1 MKPEESNALLAPF
14 PKSQI
19 QQLPKGGIRL
29 DYVSHGNVTRRLLEV
44 DPEWNWK
51 PLGLDEHGLPLFDE
65 RGGLWIELTV
75 CGVTRIGYGEPQGSD
90 AFDRI
95 KGAIGNAIRVGA
107 MRFGVALDLWAKD
120 MEHHDHNIP
129 VEAAKDYQPAPKRA
143 INGQPLPVP
152 SMSKKQSD
160 LILKMVG
167 SNVHLIDEF
176 KVEKGITTTLNVAQ
190 ASELIEWLK
199 VTTPLILDPWAKDI
213 PKGGY
218 DD

>member
-1 MKPEESNALLAPF
+1 MKQEQSDALLAPF

-44 DPEWNWK
+44 DPDWNWE
-51 PLGLDEHGLPLFDE
+51 PMAFDDQGLPLFDE
-65 RGGLWIELTV
+65 RGGLWIKLTV

-90 AFDRI
+90 AYDRI
-95 KGAIGNAIRVGA
+95 KGAIGNSIRVAA

-120 MEHHDHNIP
+120 FDQNIP
-129 VEAAKDYQPAPKRA
+129 EASPDYKPAPKRQ
-143 INGQPLPVP
+143 INGLPLQTP
-152 SMSKKQSD
+152 SMTKKQSD

-167 SNVHLIDEF
+167 PNIHYIEEF
-176 KVEKGITTTLNVAQ
+176 KKKHSITTTLNVAQ

-199 VTTPLILDPWAKDI
+199 ETIPKNDPWADI
-213 PKGGY
+213 PKGGL
-218 DD
+218 DEE

>member
-1 MKPEESNALLAPF
+1 MKPEQSDALLAPF

-44 DPEWNWK
+44 DPDWNWE
-51 PLGLDEHGLPLFDE
+51 PMAWDVQGLPLFDE
-65 RGGLWIELTV
+65 RGGLWIKLTV

-90 AFDRI
+90 AYDRI
-95 KGAIGNAIRVGA
+95 KGAIGNAIRVAA

-120 MEHHDHNIP
+120 IDHNIP
-129 VEAAKDYQPAPKRA
+129 EASSDYQPVPKRQV
-143 INGQPLPVP
+143 NGLPLQTP
-152 SMSKKQSD
+152 SMTKKQSD

-167 SNVHLIDEF
+167 PNIHYIEEF
-176 KVEKGITTTLNVAQ
+176 KKKHSITTTLNVAQ

-199 VTTPLILDPWAKDI
+199 ETIPKNDPWADI
-213 PKGGY
+213 PKGGL
-218 DD
+218 DEE

>member
-1 MKPEESNALLAPF
+1 MKPEQSDALLAPF

-44 DPEWNWK
+44 DPEWNWE
-51 PLGLDEHGLPLFDE
+51 PMSFDDQGLPLFDE
-65 RGGLWIELTV
+65 RGGLWIKLTV

-90 AFDRI
+90 TYDRI
-95 KGAIGNAIRVGA
+95 KGAIGNAIRVAA

-120 MEHHDHNIP
+120 LDHNIP
-129 VEAAKDYQPAPKRA
+129 EASNDYQPAVKRQVS
-143 INGQPLPVP
+143 GLPLQTP
-152 SMSKKQSD
+152 SMTKKQSD

-167 SNVHLIDEF
+167 PNIHYIEDF
-176 KVEKGITTTLNVAQ
+176 KKKHNITTTLNVAQ

-199 VTTPLILDPWAKDI
+199 ESIPKNDPWKDI
-213 PKGGY
+213 PKGGL
-218 DD
+218 DEE

>member
-1 MKPEESNALLAPF
+1 MKPEQSDALLAPF

-44 DPEWNWK
+44 DPEWNWE
-51 PLGLDEHGLPLFDE
+51 PMAFDDQGLPLFDE
-65 RGGLWIELTV
+65 RGGLWIKLTV

-90 AFDRI
+90 TYDRI
-95 KGAIGNAIRVGA
+95 KGAIGNSIRVAA

-120 MEHHDHNIP
+120 MDHNIP
-129 VEAAKDYQPAPKRA
+129 EASPDYQPVTKRQ
-143 INGQPLPVP
+143 ISGLPLQVP
-152 SMSKKQSD
+152 SMTKKQSD

-167 SNVHLIDEF
+167 PNIHYIEDF
-176 KVEKGITTTLNVAQ
+176 KKKHNITTTLNVAQ

-199 VTTPLILDPWAKDI
+199 ESIPKNDPWKDI
-213 PKGGY
+213 PKGGL
-218 DD
+218 DEE

>member
-1 MKPEESNALLAPF
+1 MKPEQSDALLAPF

-44 DPEWNWK
+44 DPEWNWE
-51 PLGLDEHGLPLFDE
+51 PMSFDDQGLPLFDE
-65 RGGLWIELTV
+65 RGGLWIKLTV

-90 AFDRI
+90 TYDRI
-95 KGAIGNAIRVGA
+95 KGAIGNAIRVAA

-120 MEHHDHNIP
+120 LDHGIP
-129 VEAAKDYQPAPKRA
+129 EVSPDYQPAAKKQ
-143 INGQPLPVP
+143 ISGLPLQVP
-152 SMSKKQSD
+152 SMTKKQSD

-167 SNVHLIDEF
+167 PNIHYIEEF
-176 KVEKGITTTLNVAQ
+176 KKKHNITTTLNVAQ

-199 VTTPLILDPWAKDI
+199 ESIPKNDPWADI
-213 PKGGY
+213 PKGGL
-218 DD
+218 DEQ

>member
-1 MKPEESNALLAPF
+1 MKPEQADALLAPF

-44 DPEWNWK
+44 DPDWNWE
-51 PLGLDEHGLPLFDE
+51 PLAFDDQGLPLFDE
-65 RGGLWIELTV
+65 RGGLWIKLTV

-90 AFDRI
+90 TYDRI
-95 KGAIGNAIRVGA
+95 KGAIGNAIRVAA

-120 MEHHDHNIP
+120 LDHYIP
-129 VEAAKDYQPAPKRA
+129 EASPDYQPAVKRQVS
-143 INGQPLPVP
+143 GPPLQPP
-152 SMSKKQSD
+152 SMTKKQSD

-167 SNVHLIDEF
+167 PNIHYIEDF
-176 KVEKGITTTLNVAQ
+176 KKKHNITSTLNVAQ

-199 VTTPLILDPWAKDI
+199 ETIPKNDPWADI
-213 PKGGY
+213 PKGGL
-218 DD
+218 DEQ

>member
-1 MKPEESNALLAPF
+1 MKPEQSDALLAPF

-44 DPEWNWK
+44 DPEWNWE
-51 PLGLDEHGLPLFDE
+51 PMAFDDQGLPLFDE
-65 RGGLWIELTV
+65 RGGLWIKLTV

-90 AFDRI
+90 TYDRI
-95 KGAIGNAIRVGA
+95 KGAIGNSIRVAA

-120 MEHHDHNIP
+120 MDHNIP
-129 VEAAKDYQPAPKRA
+129 EASPDYQPVTKRQ
-143 INGQPLPVP
+143 ISGLPLQVP
-152 SMSKKQSD
+152 SMTKKQSD

-167 SNVHLIDEF
+167 PNIHYIEEF
-176 KVEKGITTTLNVAQ
+176 KKKHSITTTLNVAQ

-199 VTTPLILDPWAKDI
+199 ESIPKNDPWKDI
-213 PKGGY
+213 PKGGL
-218 DD
+218 DEQE

>member
-1 MKPEESNALLAPF
+1 MKPEQSDALLAPF

-44 DPEWNWK
+44 DPDWNWE
-51 PLGLDEHGLPLFDE
+51 PLAFDNQGLPLFDE
-65 RGGLWIELTV
+65 RGGLWIKLTV

-90 AFDRI
+90 TYDRI
-95 KGAIGNAIRVGA
+95 KGAIGNAIRVAA

-120 MEHHDHNIP
+120 LDHTIP
-129 VEAAKDYQPAPKRA
+129 EASSDYKPQAKRQ
-143 INGQPLPVP
+143 ISGLPLQTP
-152 SMSKKQSD
+152 SMTKKQSD

-167 SNVHLIDEF
+167 PNIHYIEDF
-176 KVEKGITTTLNVAQ
+176 KKKHNITTTLNVAQ

-199 VTTPLILDPWAKDI
+199 ESIPKNDPWADI
-213 PKGGY
+213 PKGGL
-218 DD
+218 DEE

>member
-1 MKPEESNALLAPF
+1 MKLEQSDALLAPF

-44 DPEWNWK
+44 DPDWNWE
-51 PLGLDEHGLPLFDE
+51 PLSFDDQGLPLFDE
-65 RGGLWIELTV
+65 RGGLWIKLTV

-90 AFDRI
+90 TYDRI
-95 KGAIGNAIRVGA
+95 KGAIGNAIRVAA

-120 MEHHDHNIP
+120 LDHNIP
-129 VEAAKDYQPAPKRA
+129 EASSDYQPAQKRQ
-143 INGQPLPVP
+143 ISGLPLQTP
-152 SMSKKQSD
+152 SMTKKQSD

-167 SNVHLIDEF
+167 PNIHYIEEF
-176 KVEKGITTTLNVAQ
+176 KKKHNITTTLNVAQ

-199 VTTPLILDPWAKDI
+199 ESIPKNDPWKDI
-213 PKGGY
+213 PKGGL
-218 DD
+218 DEE

>member
-1 MKPEESNALLAPF
+1 MKPEQSDALLAPF

-44 DPEWNWK
+44 DPEWNWE
-51 PLGLDEHGLPLFDE
+51 PMSFDDQGLPLFDE
-65 RGGLWIELTV
+65 RGGLWIKLTV

-90 AFDRI
+90 TYDRI
-95 KGAIGNAIRVGA
+95 KGAIGNAIRVAA

-120 MEHHDHNIP
+120 LDHNIP
-129 VEAAKDYQPAPKRA
+129 EASNDYQPVVKRQVS
-143 INGQPLPVP
+143 GLPLQTP
-152 SMSKKQSD
+152 SMTKKQSD

-167 SNVHLIDEF
+167 PNIHYIEDF
-176 KVEKGITTTLNVAQ
+176 KKKHNITTTLNVAQ

-199 VTTPLILDPWAKDI
+199 ESIPKNDPWKDI
-213 PKGGY
+213 PKGGL
-218 DD
+218 DEE

>member
-1 MKPEESNALLAPF
+1 MKPEQSNALLAPF

-44 DPEWNWK
+44 DPEWNWE
-51 PLGLDEHGLPLFDE
+51 PMSFDDQGLPLFDE
-65 RGGLWIELTV
+65 RGGLWIKLTV

-90 AFDRI
+90 TYDRI
-95 KGAIGNAIRVGA
+95 KGAIGNAIRVAA

-120 MEHHDHNIP
+120 LDHNIP
-129 VEAAKDYQPAPKRA
+129 EASNDYQPAVKRQVS
-143 INGQPLPVP
+143 GLPLQTP
-152 SMSKKQSD
+152 SMTKKQSD

-167 SNVHLIDEF
+167 PNIHYIEEF
-176 KVEKGITTTLNVAQ
+176 KKKHNIATTLNVAQ

-199 VTTPLILDPWAKDI
+199 ESIPKNDPWKDI
-213 PKGGY
+213 PKGGL
-218 DD
+218 DEE

>member
-1 MKPEESNALLAPF
+1 MKPEQSDALLAPF

-44 DPEWNWK
+44 DPEWNWE
-51 PLGLDEHGLPLFDE
+51 PMSFDNQGLPLFDE
-65 RGGLWIELTV
+65 RGGLWIKLTV

-90 AFDRI
+90 TYDRI
-95 KGAIGNAIRVGA
+95 KGAIGNAIRVAA

-120 MEHHDHNIP
+120 LDHHIP
-129 VEAAKDYQPAPKRA
+129 EASNDYQPTVKRQVS
-143 INGQPLPVP
+143 GLPLQTP
-152 SMSKKQSD
+152 SMTKKQSD

-167 SNVHLIDEF
+167 PNIHYIEDF
-176 KVEKGITTTLNVAQ
+176 KKKHNITTTLNVAQ

-199 VTTPLILDPWAKDI
+199 ESIPKNDPWKDI
-213 PKGGY
+213 PKGGL
-218 DD
+218 DEE

>member
-1 MKPEESNALLAPF
+1 MKPEQSDALLAPF

-44 DPEWNWK
+44 DPEWNWE
-51 PLGLDEHGLPLFDE
+51 PMSFDDQGLPLFDE
-65 RGGLWIELTV
+65 RGGLWIKLTI

-90 AFDRI
+90 TYDRI
-95 KGAIGNAIRVGA
+95 KGAIGNAIRVAA

-120 MEHHDHNIP
+120 LDHNIP
-129 VEAAKDYQPAPKRA
+129 EASNDYQPAVKRQVS
-143 INGQPLPVP
+143 GLPLQTP
-152 SMSKKQSD
+152 SMTKKQSD

-167 SNVHLIDEF
+167 PNIHYIEEF
-176 KVEKGITTTLNVAQ
+176 KKKHNIATTLNVAQ

-199 VTTPLILDPWAKDI
+199 ESIPKNDPWKDI
-213 PKGGY
+213 PKGGL
-218 DD
+218 DEE

>member
-1 MKPEESNALLAPF
+1 MKPEQSETLLAPF

-44 DPEWNWK
+44 DPDWNWE
-51 PLGLDEHGLPLFDE
+51 PMAWDVQGLPLFDE
-65 RGGLWIELTV
+65 RGGLWIKLTV

-90 AFDRI
+90 AYDRI
-95 KGAIGNAIRVGA
+95 KGAIGNAIRVAA

-120 MEHHDHNIP
+120 MDHNIP
-129 VEAAKDYQPAPKRA
+129 EASSDYQPAPKRQ
-143 INGQPLPVP
+143 INGLPLQTP
-152 SMSKKQSD
+152 SMTKKQSD

-167 SNVHLIDEF
+167 PNIHYIEEF
-176 KVEKGITTTLNVAQ
+176 KKKHSITTTLNVAQ

-199 VTTPLILDPWAKDI
+199 ETIPKNDPWADI
-213 PKGGY
+213 PKGGL
-218 DD
+218 DEE

>member
-1 MKPEESNALLAPF
+1 MKPEQSQALLAPF

-44 DPEWNWK
+44 DPDWNWE
-51 PLGLDEHGLPLFDE
+51 PLSFDDQGLPLFDE
-65 RGGLWIELTV
+65 RGGLWIKLTV

-90 AFDRI
+90 TYDRI
-95 KGAIGNAIRVGA
+95 KGAIGNAIRVAA

-120 MEHHDHNIP
+120 LDHSIP
-129 VEAAKDYQPAPKRA
+129 EASSDYQPQAKRQ
-143 INGQPLPVP
+143 ISGLPLQTP
-152 SMSKKQSD
+152 SMTKKQSD

-167 SNVHLIDEF
+167 PNIHYIEDF
-176 KVEKGITTTLNVAQ
+176 KKKHNITTTLNVSQ

-199 VTTPLILDPWAKDI
+199 ESIPKNDPWKDI
-213 PKGGY
+213 PKGGL
-218 DD
+218 DEE

>member
-1 MKPEESNALLAPF
+1 MKPEQADALLAPF

-44 DPEWNWK
+44 DPDWNWE
-51 PLGLDEHGLPLFDE
+51 PLAFDDQGLPLFDE
-65 RGGLWIELTV
+65 RGGLWIKLTV

-90 AFDRI
+90 TYDRI
-95 KGAIGNAIRVGA
+95 KGAIGNAIRVAA

-120 MEHHDHNIP
+120 LDHTIP
-129 VEAAKDYQPAPKRA
+129 EASSDYQPQAKRQ
-143 INGQPLPVP
+143 ISGLPLQPP
-152 SMSKKQSD
+152 SMTKKQSD

-167 SNVHLIDEF
+167 PNIHYIEDF
-176 KVEKGITTTLNVAQ
+176 KKKHNITSTLNVAQ

-199 VTTPLILDPWAKDI
+199 ETIPKNDPWADI
-213 PKGGY
+213 PKGGL
-218 DD
+218 DEQ

>member
-1 MKPEESNALLAPF
+1 MKPEQSDALLAPF

-44 DPEWNWK
+44 DPDWNWE
-51 PLGLDEHGLPLFDE
+51 PLSFDDQGLPLFDE
-65 RGGLWIELTV
+65 RGGLWIKLTV

-90 AFDRI
+90 TYDRI
-95 KGAIGNAIRVGA
+95 KGAIGNAIRVAA

-120 MEHHDHNIP
+120 LDHTIP
-129 VEAAKDYQPAPKRA
+129 EASSDYQPAPKRQ
-143 INGQPLPVP
+143 ISGLPLQTP
-152 SMSKKQSD
+152 SMTKKQSD

-167 SNVHLIDEF
+167 PNIHYIEEF
-176 KVEKGITTTLNVAQ
+176 KKKHNITTTLNVAQ

-199 VTTPLILDPWAKDI
+199 ESIPKNDPWADI
-213 PKGGY
+213 PKGGL
-218 DD
+218 DEQ

>member
-1 MKPEESNALLAPF
+1 MKPEQSDALLAPF

-44 DPEWNWK
+44 DPEWNWE
-51 PLGLDEHGLPLFDE
+51 PLSFDDQGLPLFDE
-65 RGGLWIELTV
+65 RGGLWIKLTV

-90 AFDRI
+90 TYDRI
-95 KGAIGNAIRVGA
+95 KGAIGNAIRVAA

-120 MEHHDHNIP
+120 LDHNIP
-129 VEAAKDYQPAPKRA
+129 EASSDYQPAPKRQ
-143 INGQPLPVP
+143 ISGLPLQTP
-152 SMSKKQSD
+152 SMTKKQSD

-167 SNVHLIDEF
+167 PNIHYIEEF
-176 KVEKGITTTLNVAQ
+176 KKKHNITTTLNVAQ

-199 VTTPLILDPWAKDI
+199 ESIPKNDPWADI
-213 PKGGY
+213 PKGGL
-218 DD
+218 DEQ

>member
-1 MKPEESNALLAPF
+1 MKPEQSVALLAPF

-44 DPEWNWK
+44 DPEWNWE
-51 PLGLDEHGLPLFDE
+51 PMSFDNQGLPLFDE
-65 RGGLWIELTV
+65 RGGLWIKLTV

-90 AFDRI
+90 TYDRI
-95 KGAIGNAIRVGA
+95 KGAIGNAIRVAA

-120 MEHHDHNIP
+120 LDHHIP
-129 VEAAKDYQPAPKRA
+129 EASNDYQPTVKRQVS
-143 INGQPLPVP
+143 GLPLQTP
-152 SMSKKQSD
+152 SMTKKQSD

-167 SNVHLIDEF
+167 PNIHYIEEF
-176 KVEKGITTTLNVAQ
+176 KKKHNITTTLNVAQ

-199 VTTPLILDPWAKDI
+199 ESIPKNDPWKDI
-213 PKGGY
+213 PKGGL
-218 DD
+218 DEE

>member
-1 MKPEESNALLAPF
+1 MKPEQSDALLSPF

-44 DPEWNWK
+44 DPEWNWE
-51 PLGLDEHGLPLFDE
+51 PLSFDDQGLPLFDE
-65 RGGLWIELTV
+65 RGGLWIKLTV

-90 AFDRI
+90 TYDRI
-95 KGAIGNAIRVGA
+95 KGAIGNAIRVAA

-120 MEHHDHNIP
+120 FDQNIP
-129 VEAAKDYQPAPKRA
+129 EVSPDYQPAIKPR
-143 INGQPLPVP
+143 INGVPLSTP
-152 SMSKKQSD
+152 SMTKKQSD

-167 SNVHLIDEF
+167 PNIHYIEEWKSS
-176 KVEKGITTTLNVAQ
+176 KGIKDTLNVAQ

-199 VTTPLILDPWAKDI
+199 ERIPKNDPWKDI
-213 PKGGY
+213 PKGGS
-218 DD
+218 DEE